1 MNNLVLLPKC
11 RANTSSSLAL
21 PLPFSLSNTH
31 ARVTL
36 LPGPA
41 SQHNVVGRRK
51 SGGGGTTQLRSPVV
65 KRPASAPVALQGW
78 LHKQGSEGLMLWKK
92 RWFVLSEYCLF
103 YYKGQGEEKLLGS
116 ILLPSY
122 MSRGREAAELHP
134 AVFLHVIVP
143 CQGEEKLLGSI
154 LLPSY
159 KVSPCS
165 AADDRVYRKFSFKAE
180 HANMR
185 TYYFSADSREL
196 MVQWMNALSLA
207 SILQEGSSWEERQ
220 SARPS
225 FSSVSSLLNQSAD
238 DSDSGFH
245 GYRSRPGTNKQ
256 SAMDEGKDAASAQLS
271 TSHDSAVSNG
281 WSGPRPSPQGVYH
294 QPLYAN
300 APPKPRRMGGEYED
314 CGTVSSPDVTL
325 SAGDTGVVKKVENEC
340 TLGPEGYSARL
351 AQPQQPV
358 RNVPGGVDVV
368 RYHYQSSQRPHLVA
382 VAPSAERRTPDTYG
396 RSNSTTPG
404 VKAIRG
410 GDYEDVYNCDSAS
423 GDSVTHVYRR
433 PSGQVAYIKGAGP
446 PLSIHHKPTYPGR
459 HALPL
464 QNIAQ
469 PMPLAPAMIGYNYTD
484 YRYASGTP
492 SHDPSLTTSTA
503 QPSYYLT
510 TPTHQQPTHQ
520 QPTHHHHH
528 HQSVQQQPPA
538 VPPHQ
543 VQTTRHPPRPHSADF
558 LDYDAKRYYQYQGYH
573 TTPLPYSRHV
583 VHKDHSVYGSVG
595 TSNCAEPQ
603 ASRAKLQRP
612 KSSLDVMPSADIVGN
627 DGYYWSEEHYAQKMR
642 QSATYL
648 HQTPPA
654 IHHRNQS
661 SFSRA
666 TTPSVRLT
674 TPLGVNTIDGGMVS
688 QPAIA
693 PMGGVSSGGSVNSE
707 SAGVVM
713 RHPKRVELVPT
724 EAGMRSPS
732 RQQYQQQQQRRWS
745 EYTDPRTDGQFMRSA
760 SARLPRQKYEEN
772 EDSQEEEQRKR
783 STSDTREGEKKIQQ
797 REESMKRL
805 LEWKQRML
813 QSPLSRK
820 PSGSSTRGTAQNELS
835 KYYKQQVLRELA
847 NQEARLRDESR
858 SSREESR
865 GSRRRVQQDDNTSV
879 YGRSSGRS
887 RSQDGR
893 RSSTSINRYNSYSSD
908 DEELGDIRKARKRVR
923 RPSQAGRSRQNSA
936 EGKPSRRHH
945 STVPPQNA
953 TSARSTT
960 SYENVTMT
968 PKTTRRD
975 SHKIETSEIRKL
987 KNSSTPMRF
996 EEIPPDVDYG
1006 NQSSYTVISRNK
1018 PKTKKNDF
1026 HEGKISL
1033 QNSEPVQPSLKP
1045 NKHNELIGVKSL
1057 SQESDKNVSYV
1068 SPFRHHKYPDSYLR
1082 NGNWAQKSS
1091 GESTGYPSLQDDRC
1105 SNGKHSDSGY
1115 DTLQARRV
1123 FPADETVASL
1133 LKFQKNDSRKHTE
1146 FVYPAQWDGNRK
1158 DDRWKSKIDESQLV
1172 KEFTYE
1178 YISPKKSVAD
1188 DKKSVSS
1195 SRKAET
1201 PPKNIVQNRI
1211 KAFEIDKEESSQ
1223 RITKETFQMQE
1234 PLKMS
1239 PPMYQ
1244 PNEAHVSSLK
1254 NMDGGNAEVDVS
1266 TSSGIIHKSELRNFI
1281 FGDTPTIVHSNTVT
1295 NKLVS
1300 SKDNAEYAQKDLS
1313 TLMNCSKIP
1322 GKNSKSV
1329 KDLLADFERKSQ
1341 MMKEKQAA
1349 ENEKSSEDGHGR
1361 RFVFSDTETLLYD
1374 TSSDAEGDRSRATP
1388 VLTTNP
1394 RSESHIYQSYTDE
1407 DDDKDEEVAAVLG
1420 KRERFFS
1427 SCRDLGRNRDPDY
1440 YGERRRRRRS
1450 SRASTATTDAT
1461 GSDDLE
1467 VIMTTGYLRLSMAE
1481 SLVTHEDSDSVCSTP
1496 IIQKFD
1502 SESKAENDITK
1513 KEIDKD
1519 NIMTVIEEHYVPMTP
1534 KKAVLAPP
1542 DTFGIPKSPSASQT
1556 IIMENIFGIGVEC
1569 EESSYV
1575 EMTEEGFVRSLL
1587 APDTNSSF
1595 LPKFDLRRLN
1605 SNDTNNTYATPDSP
1619 NYCEIGALANGNT
1632 GHSHYELLYRSA
1644 SHYEP
1649 VYMEVSPLSESLKI
1663 CGIDSNKLEEK
1674 YNKNETSGSFM
1685 KKVNSEKL
1693 ISGTEDGVNISPPT
1707 PPRVSLPDIL
1717 NLSNAA
1723 SQNKPPGKSDRDSSD
1738 ADDEA
1743 SKDLD
1748 SLDAP
1753 RHPRFSLSDTFRP
1766 ASYYL
1771 GASSISGRAM
1781 MLIGGVTTE
1790 HHDSSDSDLVS
1801 PPPIPTSPPPLDELD
1816 NSLDLQDSSLEI
1828 KKQFGIP
1835 TKTTNNAIVNDD
1847 RDELNKQ
1854 LYIQNKLL
1862 ESKKLHSSSN
1872 EIPSSGSDSVELRH
1886 SSRRNMSLDSS
1897 LKRRAVSDD
1906 VIGSLED
1913 YHFLLDVPYP
1923 DRRSGSDLDSIGS
1936 RSGFAINVDDSLSL
1950 DIDHYLEELQTRDIH
1965 NAGFISKDLKY
1976 GCDRPI
1982 ARDTLPTNDNKQ
1994 TSSNNIPCTDDLPF
2008 LLSHNENG
2016 ALNVARYRGRFSD
2029 PVNPQREDIEYLSE
2043 INKRRHSSP
2052 YKQAARP
2059 LVEEEVHYENLHII
2073 PPPPEHASKV
2083 GDVEHKPVTGD
2094 ELYPRS
2100 NGTNEKPVD
2109 TNAASVEGNSTSVL
2123 ESTFQRGLVS
2133 ENDDQQQAGAPY
2145 YYSDLLKSEE
2155 DGFAS
2160 STSEKSLNSTR
2171 GLAGYP
2177 HTAASFSGQSYRV
2190 NNSSRIQ
2197 PLNNQRGHSS
2207 ENIAIKRNDI
2217 GRKVNPINHVASYIS
2232 SQQQHVETSEDEAR
2246 RLAEE
2251 LRATTVHFLGGD
2263 IWEEDALWR
2272 ESLRRVSLRHT
2283 RSLDNLDGFKG
2294 RSNSQLSNISVATS
2308 STLVQSA
2315 YSGRQSVDLLSSGA
2329 PRVKVSRDVIYVNEC
2344 MARGPFRSHL
2354 FDQTRQREHLID
2366 ERKHGKM
2373 GQSQTNC
2380 FTNNDGVQEDDG
2392 IHYERLTRQH
2402 EKTRSKHKCFEGYP
2416 KNIDRPIFGKDDLIL
2431 ERNFSQEE
2439 SHVTRPF
2446 LEESNHPSQ
2455 PPPPESFKIDRE
2467 KLRQWDLMSSAPL
2480 LQREMQGVRGMLGGM
2495 VPQGGVRGG
2504 VGEVG
2509 GGSNHQ
2515 EYPHQQH
2522 TDSEDNQPPSSTG
2535 SAPWY
2540 FLPQLALKGRLHDQT
2555 DSMHQYLQRDRTQ
2568 SSCHYFYQ
2576 SPLLHVC
2583 NNMDDKKKTW
2593 SLLYCESDALDY
2605 ASTEAAEV
2613 TEIPLPSA
2621 AMVPAVNAIE
2631 PPPID
2636 KTAASSLQVGSS
2648 SSNSSVL
2655 DKAYDPQL
2663 GSSFYIHPEDV
2674 SHVPRASETK
2684 RKSNARRK
2692 ASTSNERWIK
2702 CQGCGL
2708 WAHELCAGVGEENNE
2723 YLCETCS

>member
-1 MNNLVLLPKC
+1 
-11 RANTSSSLAL
+11 
-21 PLPFSLSNTH
+21 
-31 ARVTL
+31 
-36 LPGPA
+36 
-41 SQHNVVGRRK
+41 
-51 SGGGGTTQLRSPVV
+51 
-65 KRPASAPVALQGW
+65 
-78 LHKQGSEGLMLWKK
+78 
-92 RWFVLSEYCLF
+92 
-103 YYKGQGEEKLLGS
+103 
-116 ILLPSY
+116 
-122 MSRGREAAELHP
+122 
-134 AVFLHVIVP
+134 
-143 CQGEEKLLGSI
+143 
-154 LLPSY
+154 
-159 KVSPCS
+159 
-165 AADDRVYRKFSFKAE
+165 
-180 HANMR
+180 
-185 TYYFSADSREL
+185 
-196 MVQWMNALSLA
+196 
-207 SILQEGSSWEERQ
+207 
-220 SARPS
+220 
-225 FSSVSSLLNQSAD
+225 
-238 DSDSGFH
+238 
-245 GYRSRPGTNKQ
+245 
-256 SAMDEGKDAASAQLS
+256 
-271 TSHDSAVSNG
+271 
-281 WSGPRPSPQGVYH
+281 
-294 QPLYAN
+294 
-300 APPKPRRMGGEYED
+300 
-314 CGTVSSPDVTL
+314 
-325 SAGDTGVVKKVENEC
+325 
-340 TLGPEGYSARL
+340 
-351 AQPQQPV
+351 
-358 RNVPGGVDVV
+358 
-368 RYHYQSSQRPHLVA
+368 
-382 VAPSAERRTPDTYG
+382 
-396 RSNSTTPG
+396 
-404 VKAIRG
+404 
-410 GDYEDVYNCDSAS
+410 
-423 GDSVTHVYRR
+423 
-433 PSGQVAYIKGAGP
+433 
-446 PLSIHHKPTYPGR
+446 
-459 HALPL
+459 
-464 QNIAQ
+464 
-469 PMPLAPAMIGYNYTD
+469 
-484 YRYASGTP
+484 
-492 SHDPSLTTSTA
+492 
-503 QPSYYLT
+503 
-510 TPTHQQPTHQ
+510 
-520 QPTHHHHH
+520 
-528 HQSVQQQPPA
+528 
-538 VPPHQ
+538 
-543 VQTTRHPPRPHSADF
+543 
-558 LDYDAKRYYQYQGYH
+558 
-573 TTPLPYSRHV
+573 
-583 VHKDHSVYGSVG
+583 
-595 TSNCAEPQ
+595 
-603 ASRAKLQRP
+603 
-612 KSSLDVMPSADIVGN
+612 
-627 DGYYWSEEHYAQKMR
+627 
-642 QSATYL
+642 
-648 HQTPPA
+648 
-654 IHHRNQS
+654 
-661 SFSRA
+661 
-666 TTPSVRLT
+666 
-674 TPLGVNTIDGGMVS
+674 
-688 QPAIA
+688 
-693 PMGGVSSGGSVNSE
+693 
-707 SAGVVM
+707 
-713 RHPKRVELVPT
+713 
-724 EAGMRSPS
+724 
-732 RQQYQQQQQRRWS
+732 
-745 EYTDPRTDGQFMRSA
+745 
-760 SARLPRQKYEEN
+760 
-772 EDSQEEEQRKR
+772 
-783 STSDTREGEKKIQQ
+783 

-865 GSRRRVQQDDNTSV
+865 GSRRRVQQDDNTLV

-923 RPSQAGRSRQNSA
+923 RPSQAGRSRQSSA

-945 STVPPQNA
+945 STLPPQNT

-968 PKTTRRD
+968 PKTTRKE

-987 KNSSTPMRF
+987 KNSSTPVRF

-1006 NQSSYTVISRNK
+1006 NKSSYTVNSRNK
-1018 PKTKKNDF
+1018 QKIKKNDF
-1026 HEGKISL
+1026 HERKISL
-1033 QNSEPVQPSLKP
+1033 EHSEPVQSSSKP
-1045 NKHNELIGVKSL
+1045 NKNNDLIGMKSL
-1057 SQESDKNVSYV
+1057 SQESDKNMSYI
-1068 SPFRHHKYPDSYLR
+1068 SPLRHHKYPDSYLR
-1082 NGNWAQKSS
+1082 TGNWAQKSS

-1123 FPADETVASL
+1123 FSADETVASL
-1133 LKFQKNDSRKHTE
+1133 LKFQKNDSRRHTE
-1146 FVYPAQWDGNRK
+1146 FVYPAQWDAGRK

-1178 YISPKKSVAD
+1178 YICPKKSIAD
-1188 DKKSVSS
+1188 DKKAVSS

-1211 KAFEIDKEESSQ
+1211 KAFEVDKEESSQ
-1223 RITKETFQMQE
+1223 QITKETFQMQE

-1239 PPMYQ
+1239 PPIYQ

-1254 NMDGGNAEVDVS
+1254 NVDGGNAEVDVS

-1300 SKDNAEYAQKDLS
+1300 SRDNAEYAPKDFN

-1394 RSESHIYQSYTDE
+1394 RPESHIYQSYTDE

-1467 VIMTTGYLRLSMAE
+1467 VIMTPGYLRLSMAE

-1496 IIQKFD
+1496 ILQKCD
-1502 SESKAENDITK
+1502 SESKAENYNNK

-1519 NIMTVIEEHYVPMTP
+1519 NIVTVIEEHYVPMTP
-1534 KKAVLAPP
+1534 KKNVLVPS

-1575 EMTEEGFVRSLL
+1575 EMTEDGFVRSLL
-1587 APDTNSSF
+1587 APDSNSSF
-1595 LPKFDLRRLN
+1595 LPKYDLRRLN
-1605 SNDTNNTYATPDSP
+1605 SNDTNNTYATPDCP

-1663 CGIDSNKLEEK
+1663 CEIDSNKLEEK
-1674 YNKNETSGSFM
+1674 VRKNETSGSLM
-1685 KKVNSEKL
+1685 KKVHSEKL
-1693 ISGTEDGVNISPPT
+1693 ISGTEDGINISPPT

-1717 NLSNAA
+1717 NSSNA
-1723 SQNKPPGKSDRDSSD
+1723 SLQNKPPGKSDRDSSD

-1781 MLIGGVTTE
+1781 MVIGGVTTE

-1835 TKTTNNAIVNDD
+1835 TRATNNSIVNDD
-1847 RDELNKQ
+1847 RDEINKK
-1854 LYIQNKLL
+1854 LDIQNKLL
-1862 ESKKLHSSSN
+1862 ENKKLHNSSN
-1872 EIPSSGSDSVELRH
+1872 EVPSSGSDSVELRH

-1906 VIGSLED
+1906 VIGSLEN

-1936 RSGFAINVDDSLSL
+1936 RSGFAIDLDDRLSL

-1965 NAGFISKDLKY
+1965 DAGFISKDLKY

-1982 ARDTLPTNDNKQ
+1982 ERDTLPTNDNKQ
-1994 TSSNNIPCTDDLPF
+1994 TSSNNLPCSDDLPF

-2123 ESTFQRGLVS
+2123 EYTFQRGLVS

-2177 HTAASFSGQSYRV
+2177 HTTASFSGQSYRV

-2207 ENIAIKRNDI
+2207 ENIVIKRNDI
-2217 GRKVNPINHVASYIS
+2217 GRKVNPINHVTSYTS
-2232 SQQQHVETSEDEAR
+2232 SEQQHVETSEDEAR

-2251 LRATTVHFLGGD
+2251 LRATTVHFLGATDKRDQVDERNLYESDTLQRRKDMSVLTSKTHLLHTPDFLQSTNRINLYPEGLRDKSHPSHSFDHSERWDLPEFSYVHQQHRRSRSLEGLLDDGFTQSYNGQGFRNLPDPATTERNPPFSSVTISLTNVPGSVSTSQSTRNSLQSINSTQSTNNSLSEIQRNIIRPNPPPPQHDESIYMDSCEGGD
-2263 IWEEDALWR
+2263 IWEEDTLWR

-2329 PRVKVSRDVIYVNEC
+2329 PRVKVSRDVTYVNEC

-2373 GQSQTNC
+2373 GQSQNNR
-2380 FTNNDGVQEDDG
+2380 FTNNDGGQEDDG
-2392 IHYERLTRQH
+2392 IHYERLTREH
-2402 EKTRSKHKCFEGYP
+2402 EKTISKYECFEGYP
-2416 KNIDRPIFGKDDLIL
+2416 KNIDRQIFCKDDHIL

-2455 PPPPESFKIDRE
+2455 PPPPESFEIDRE

-2480 LQREMQGVRGMLGGM
+2480 LQREMQGVRGTLGGV

-2509 GGSNHQ
+2509 RG
-2515 EYPHQQH
+2515 E
-2522 TDSEDNQPPSSTG
+2522 QPPRIPTSTT
-2535 SAPWY
+2535 Y
-2540 FLPQLALKGRLHDQT
+2540 RL
-2555 DSMHQYLQRDRTQ
+2555 
-2568 SSCHYFYQ
+2568 
-2576 SPLLHVC
+2576 
-2583 NNMDDKKKTW
+2583 
-2593 SLLYCESDALDY
+2593 
-2605 ASTEAAEV
+2605 
-2613 TEIPLPSA
+2613 
-2621 AMVPAVNAIE
+2621 
-2631 PPPID
+2631 
-2636 KTAASSLQVGSS
+2636 
-2648 SSNSSVL
+2648 
-2655 DKAYDPQL
+2655 
-2663 GSSFYIHPEDV
+2663 
-2674 SHVPRASETK
+2674 
-2684 RKSNARRK
+2684 
-2692 ASTSNERWIK
+2692 
-2702 CQGCGL
+2702 
-2708 WAHELCAGVGEENNE
+2708 
-2723 YLCETCS
+2723 

>member
-1 MNNLVLLPKC
+1 MHTLGHTRPDAQV
-11 RANTSSSLAL
+11 RSSVCG
-21 PLPFSLSNTH
+21 FQG
-31 ARVTL
+31 TL

-103 YYKGQGEEKLLGS
+103 YYKGQEEEKLLGS
-116 ILLPSY
+116 ILLYSY
-122 MSRGREAAELHP
+122 MSGGREATGLHP
-134 AVFLHVIVP
+134 AVFLHVIVSCCYRSRGREAAGLHP
-143 CQGEEKLLGSI
+143 AVRGKRSYWAPSCCIPTCNSVMLLQVKRKRSCWAPSCCILTCNSAMLLQVRGKRSCWSPSCCIPICNSAMLLKVRGKRSCWDPSCCIPTCNSAMLLKVRGKRSCWAPSCCQGEEKLLGSI

-207 SILQEGSSWEERQ
+207 SILQEGGSWEERQ

-245 GYRSRPGTNKQ
+245 GYRSRPGANKQ
-256 SAMDEGKDAASAQLS
+256 SAVDEGKDAASAQLS

-325 SAGDTGVVKKVENEC
+325 SAGDTGVVKKAENEC
-340 TLGPEGYSARL
+340 LLGPEGYSARV

-469 PMPLAPAMIGYNYTD
+469 PMPLAPAIVGYNYTD

-510 TPTHQQPTHQ
+510 TPTHQQPTNQ

-642 QSATYL
+642 QSSTYL

-661 SFSRA
+661 SSSRA

-707 SAGVVM
+707 NAGVVM

-732 RQQYQQQQQRRWS
+732 RQQYQQQQQQRRWS

-772 EDSQEEEQRKR
+772 EDSQGEEQRKR

-797 REESMKRL
+797 VEESMKRL

-923 RPSQAGRSRQNSA
+923 RPSQAGRSRQSSA

-968 PKTTRRD
+968 PKTTRRE

-987 KNSSTPMRF
+987 KNSSNPMRF

-1006 NQSSYTVISRNK
+1006 NQSSYTVNSRNK

-1033 QNSEPVQPSLKP
+1033 QNSEPLQSSSKP
-1045 NKHNELIGVKSL
+1045 IKRNDLIGVKSI
-1057 SQESDKNVSYV
+1057 SQESDKNMSYI
-1068 SPFRHHKYPDSYLR
+1068 SPFRHYKYPDSYLR

-1123 FPADETVASL
+1123 FPADETVESL
-1133 LKFQKNDSRKHTE
+1133 LKFQKNDSIKHTE
-1146 FVYPAQWDGNRK
+1146 FVYPAQWDGDRK

-1178 YISPKKSVAD
+1178 YISPKKSIVD

-1211 KAFEIDKEESSQ
+1211 KAFEVDKEESSQ
-1223 RITKETFQMQE
+1223 QMTKETFQMQE

-1244 PNEAHVSSLK
+1244 PNEAHVSCLK
-1254 NMDGGNAEVDVS
+1254 NVDGGNAEVDVS
-1266 TSSGIIHKSELRNFI
+1266 TSSGIINKSELRNFI

-1300 SKDNAEYAQKDLS
+1300 SKDNAKYAQKDLS
-1313 TLMNCSKIP
+1313 SIINCSKIP

-1341 MMKEKQAA
+1341 IMKEKQAA

-1394 RSESHIYQSYTDE
+1394 CSESHIYQSYTDE

-1496 IIQKFD
+1496 ILQKCD
-1502 SESKAENDITK
+1502 SESKAENDNTK

-1542 DTFGIPKSPSASQT
+1542 DTFGIPKSPTASQT

-1605 SNDTNNTYATPDSP
+1605 SNDTNNTYATPDGP

-1632 GHSHYELLYRSA
+1632 GHSHYELLYRSP

-1663 CGIDSNKLEEK
+1663 CEIDSNKLEEK
-1674 YNKNETSGSFM
+1674 YNINETSGSFM

-1693 ISGTEDGVNISPPT
+1693 ISGTEDGINLSPPT

-1717 NLSNAA
+1717 NSSNAA
-1723 SQNKPPGKSDRDSSD
+1723 LQNKPPGKSDRDSSD

-1781 MLIGGVTTE
+1781 MVIGGVTTE

-1828 KKQFGIP
+1828 KKQFRIP

-1847 RDELNKQ
+1847 RDEINKQ
-1854 LYIQNKLL
+1854 LDIQNKLL
-1862 ESKKLHSSSN
+1862 ESKKPHNSSN
-1872 EIPSSGSDSVELRH
+1872 EVPSSGSDSVELRH

-1936 RSGFAINVDDSLSL
+1936 RSGFAINVDDRLSL
-1950 DIDHYLEELQTRDIH
+1950 DIDLYLEELQTRDIH
-1965 NAGFISKDLKY
+1965 NTGFISKDLKY
-1976 GCDRPI
+1976 GCDKPI
-1982 ARDTLPTNDNKQ
+1982 ARGTLPTNDNKQ
-1994 TSSNNIPCTDDLPF
+1994 TSSNNVPCTDDLPF

-2100 NGTNEKPVD
+2100 NATNEKPVD

-2123 ESTFQRGLVS
+2123 ESTFKRGLMS

-2145 YYSDLLKSEE
+2145 YYSDLLKYE

-2232 SQQQHVETSEDEAR
+2232 SQQQNIETSEDEAR

-2308 STLVQSA
+2308 STLVQNA

-2373 GQSQTNC
+2373 GQSQNNHL
-2380 FTNNDGVQEDDG
+2380 TNNDGVQEDDG

-2402 EKTRSKHKCFEGYP
+2402 EKTRSKHECFEGYP
-2416 KNIDRPIFGKDDLIL
+2416 KNIDRQIFCKDDLIL
-2431 ERNFSQEE
+2431 ERNFSQKE

-2446 LEESNHPSQ
+2446 LEESNHTSQ
-2455 PPPPESFKIDRE
+2455 PPPPESFEIDRE

-2480 LQREMQGVRGMLGGM
+2480 LQREMQGVRGMLGGV
-2495 VPQGGVRGG
+2495 VPQGWGEGWCRRGG
-2504 VGEVG
+2504 RGE
-2509 GGSNHQ
+2509 
-2515 EYPHQQH
+2515 
-2522 TDSEDNQPPSSTG
+2522 QPPRVPT
-2535 SAPWY
+2535 SATY
-2540 FLPQLALKGRLHDQT
+2540 RL
-2555 DSMHQYLQRDRTQ
+2555 
-2568 SSCHYFYQ
+2568 
-2576 SPLLHVC
+2576 
-2583 NNMDDKKKTW
+2583 
-2593 SLLYCESDALDY
+2593 
-2605 ASTEAAEV
+2605 
-2613 TEIPLPSA
+2613 
-2621 AMVPAVNAIE
+2621 
-2631 PPPID
+2631 
-2636 KTAASSLQVGSS
+2636 
-2648 SSNSSVL
+2648 
-2655 DKAYDPQL
+2655 
-2663 GSSFYIHPEDV
+2663 
-2674 SHVPRASETK
+2674 
-2684 RKSNARRK
+2684 
-2692 ASTSNERWIK
+2692 
-2702 CQGCGL
+2702 
-2708 WAHELCAGVGEENNE
+2708 
-2723 YLCETCS
+2723 